1 MAQSGPAPV
10 IATDYL
16 QVDPARALTNPKNA
30 AEQASA
36 GLQNPAFAY
45 AWDQNKGKLPGTWEG
60 DNATIDAIFAIAQ
73 KYATPPTSPTLTTL
87 APNTAVHGAAKFVM
101 TLTGTNFQ
109 PGLIVVFGTVAPE
122 PRVTVV
128 SATSATVIV
137 YPSWIP
143 SAGTIAVKVRNG
155 GGAPDSAT
163 VNFTVT

>member
-10 IATDYL
+10 IATDSL

-36 GLQNPAFAY
+36 GMQNPAFAY
-45 AWDQNKGKLPGTWEG
+45 AWDQNKGKIPGTWEG

-73 KYATPPTSPTLTTL
+73 KYATPPTSPTLTSL
-87 APNTAVHGAAKFVM
+87 APNTAVRGAAQFVM

-109 PGLIVVFGTVAPE
+109 PGLIVVFGTVVE
-122 PRVTVV
+122 TRVTVV
-128 SATSATVIV
+128 SATSATVTV

-143 SAGTIAVKVRNG
+143 SAGTILVKVRNG
-155 GGAPDSAT
+155 GGAADSAT

>member
-1 MAQSGPAPV
+1 MPAPFLGSSYMV
-10 IATDYL
+10 
-16 QVDPARALTNPKNA
+16 VDPAVALTNPKNA

-36 GLQNPAFAY
+36 GMQNPAFAY
-45 AWDQNKGKLPGTWEG
+45 AWDQNKGKIPGTWEG

-73 KYATPPTSPTLTTL
+73 KYATPPTSPTLTSL
-87 APNTAVHGAAKFVM
+87 SPNTAVHGAAQFVM

-109 PGLIVVFGTVAPE
+109 PGLIVIFGTVTE
-122 PRVTVV
+122 VRVTVV
-128 SATSATVIV
+128 STTSATVIV

-155 GGAPDSAT
+155 GGAADSAV